1 MEKDEE
7 DFEGPEVQ
15 SNGRQRRQVAGGKV
29 TGGRGKN
36 KEKRQRKKKKK
47 KGERK
52 RLGRRSYALD

>member
-15 SNGRQRRQVAGGKV
+15 SNGRQRRQVAGSKV

-36 KEKRQRKKKKK
+36 KEKRQTA
-47 KGERK
+47 GMI
-52 RLGRRSYALD
+52 